1 MNNINVELRR
11 GEIHSS
17 TNKTLSLDPSV
28 KINEIGIEELI
39 RAAEDLY
46 RKGKYSYAVE
56 KIWDAFERIKTYY
69 YPELDKKKSAN
80 KIIDELSNGNDSI
93 KSMFQA
99 EFKYLT
105 DIGNSY
111 RIRHHEKTNRYYRR
125 FTL

>member
-56 KIWDAFERIKTYY
+56 KIWDALKGLKRT
-69 YPELDKKKSAN
+69 
-80 KIIDELSNGNDSI
+80 IILN
-93 KSMFQA
+93 
-99 EFKYLT
+99 
-105 DIGNSY
+105 
-111 RIRHHEKTNRYYRR
+111 
-125 FTL
+125 